1 MLSSFRKES
10 PPEKPVHYLRLTVL
24 AFHSATVIV
33 LQRNSDTILAVQIGD
48 TLYTAEFPKSD
59 LKPDTLKDEDHVPA
73 EVKDGKLIV
82 KLRNGKRVS
91 APVHWVQRVII
102 HPLPE
107 TP

>member
-1 MLSSFRKES
+1 MFFI
-10 PPEKPVHYLRLTVL
+10 PPVLL

-33 LQRNSDTILAVQIGD
+33 VQANDMVTLALQFGD
-48 TLYTAEFPKSD
+48 TVYTAEFSKRD
-59 LKPDTLKDEDHVPA
+59 VKPDTLKDGDHVQA
-73 EVKDGKLIV
+73 EVKNGKLIV

-91 APVHWVQRVII
+91 ARVHWVQRVII